1 MKNIPLLLAVLFGT
15 LALVAGVSIAFSRPS
30 EAMANP
36 EQVVGDA
43 RHATGSAQAR
53 LTIVEFSDLQCPAC
67 RLVQPTLA
75 QLKARYPNDIRLV
88 YRHFPLTSIHA
99 NAPAAAQLTEG
110 AGSKGKFWEMH
121 DLLFEKQA
129 EWSGL
134 AQSEVETKFVEY
146 GKSLGFGAEEV
157 KGWLTS
163 KEFSAKV
170 LQDISDG
177 TSADV
182 NSTPAFFLNGVKTD
196 VQNLAGEVEK
206 SLQ

>member
-30 EAMANP
+30 EAMTNP

-43 RHATGSAQAR
+43 RNATGSAQPK

-67 RLVQPTLA
+67 RMVQPTLA
-75 QLKARYPNDIRLV
+75 QLKAKYPNDILLV
-88 YRHFPLTSIHA
+88 YRHFPLSSIHA
-99 NAPAAAQLTEG
+99 NAPAAAQLAEG

-134 AQSEVETKFVEY
+134 AKSELETKFVEY
-146 GKSLGFGAEEV
+146 GKSLGFDPEEI
-157 KGWLTS
+157 KGWITS
-163 KEFSAKV
+163 KELSAKV
-170 LQDISDG
+170 LQDIADG
-177 TSADV
+177 TAAGV
-182 NSTPAFFLNGVKTD
+182 NSTPSFFLNGKKTD
-196 VQNLAGEVEK
+196 VQNLVSEVEK

>member
-1 MKNIPLLLAVLFGT
+1 MKNIPLLLAVLIGT

-30 EAMANP
+30 EAMVNP
-36 EQVVGDA
+36 EQVTGDA
-43 RHATGSAQAR
+43 RNATGSAQPK
-53 LTIVEFSDLQCPAC
+53 LTIVEFSDMQCPAC
-67 RLVQPTLA
+67 RMVQPTLA
-75 QLKARYPNDIRLV
+75 QLKAKYPNDIRLV

-99 NAPAAAQLTEG
+99 NAPAAAQLAEG

-134 AQSEVETKFVEY
+134 AQAELESKFVEY
-146 GKSLGFGAEEV
+146 GKTLGFSPDEV
-157 KGWLTS
+157 KAWLTS

-170 LQDISDG
+170 LQDIADG
-177 TSADV
+177 TAGGV
-182 NSTPAFFLNGVKTD
+182 NSTPAFFLNGKKTD
-196 VQNLAGEVEK
+196 VQSLIGEVEK